1 MSHSDSDR
9 TNVAELV
16 AAAREIIDA
25 NLYLTLATADAD
37 GTPWASPV
45 WYAQAGYREFLWVSR
60 PDTRHSRNI
69 ASRSRLAIVIFDSTV
84 PEGAAQAVYVEASA
98 EQVPEPERAQAMET
112 FSGKSVATGSP
123 AWTVN
128 DVTAPAEHRLYRATA
143 TAHYVLGVTDRR
155 VPVPLA
161 DQYARE

>member
-1 MSHSDSDR
+1 
-9 TNVAELV
+9 
-16 AAAREIIDA
+16 
-25 NLYLTLATADAD
+25 
-37 GTPWASPV
+37 
-45 WYAQAGYREFLWVSR
+45 
-60 PDTRHSRNI
+60 
-69 ASRSRLAIVIFDSTV
+69 
-84 PEGAAQAVYVEASA
+84 
-98 EQVPEPERAQAMET
+98 
-112 FSGKSVATGSP
+112 VATGSP